1 MENLSRK
8 EQQASLRKRLEPLL
22 ATTLSNNEVA
32 RRAHTSATTI
42 ARYRKQRGI
51 TLDVV
56 KGGDGK
62 DYAIGGD
69 KAKTILQICRHLHAV
84 RALMLPEMMT
94 PEVVEMLGQIHQS
107 VQRVK
112 A

>member
-1 MENLSRK
+1 M
-8 EQQASLRKRLEPLL
+8 RKRLEPLL
-22 ATTLSNNEVA
+22 STTLSNNEVA

-51 TLDVV
+51 VMDVV

-69 KAKTILQICRHLHAV
+69 KARSILQICRHLNAV
-84 RALMLPEMMT
+84 RALMLPEVMT
-94 PEVVEMLGQIHQS
+94 AEVVEMLEQIHQS